1 MDKGGHTKR
10 QGVAEAPA
18 RGPRRP
24 GRRGLWTM
32 IAFCFLIFVVV
43 VVAETQNELA
53 RQAGQTPPNANAPA
67 MTEADAAKA
76 DLEPVSLQRRL
87 KEYYRA
93 HDLPV
98 GWVVTGIDAPQDDAG
113 TVRIVFS
120 PSPTDRRYGQP
131 APADDLDHGPFCPTP
146 PEFWQAANGAAIKVE
161 LGDKTGVIETMTC
174 VAVTS
179 RQ

>member
-1 MDKGGHTKR
+1 
-10 QGVAEAPA
+10 
-18 RGPRRP
+18 
-24 GRRGLWTM
+24 M

-131 APADDLDHGPFCPTP
+131 APADDWTTARSARHRPSSGRP
-146 PEFWQAANGAAIKVE
+146 PMAPR
-161 LGDKTGVIETMTC
+161 
-174 VAVTS
+174 S
-179 RQ
+179 RSSSATRPA